1 MQLVLLLA
9 EEIFDCSTELKVRV
23 SQHKGISFRTGN
35 MLNSV
40 EQSKILDHSLNSGH
54 CTSDNNF
61 KILDSCQ
68 PFDLRILELIYIHKI
83 KPSLNDHASSV
94 ELYILK

>member
-1 MQLVLLLA
+1 MQLVLLLP

-35 MLNSV
+35 MLDSV

-68 PFDLRILELIYIHKI
+68 PFDLIILESI
-83 KPSLNDHASSV
+83 
-94 ELYILK
+94 